1 MSDSLFVFDAVNHGR
16 RFGIVVGVRRHY
28 FIAVQ
33 RKKIAGLYF
42 RGGKARGIG
51 AQAFVVNDF
60 FDFIVHGFSAV
71 KIDMRYVV
79 CIVSAHEHGKIA
91 RVEVIGMAVR
101 NQAVFNLRPV
111 EFIFLIMRHG
121 IGVEIDEDFVVYKR
135 LRAGT
140 KIFSAERERAPA
152 RFALTEQSGNALIGS
167 RAEILDFHEIFLLGK
182 IVCPPGSFF
191 ADDRLLL

>member
-1 MSDSLFVFDAVNHGR
+1 MRH
-16 RFGIVVGVRRHY
+16 VVR
-28 FIAVQ
+28 
-33 RKKIAGLYF
+33 
-42 RGGKARGIG
+42 
-51 AQAFVVNDF
+51 
-60 FDFIVHGFSAV
+60 
-71 KIDMRYVV
+71 
-79 CIVSAHEHGKIA
+79 IVSANEHGKIA

-182 IVCPPGSFF
+182 IVCPPGAFLRTIAYYYSRFRRRGQAF
-191 ADDRLLL
+191 ERKKQKTFRKTRKTEHFVTLP